1 MTVAPEL
8 SLHHLQVNESEVAIG
23 EDLSGPDTSEHQ
35 PEDANKQSM
44 PAPDQ
49 GLNVDGP
56 APSTPEKIGFL
67 ATKEAEGEKSE
78 VDKENQMHNICKILH
93 HLEEHNRSL
102 DLVEAPNY
110 TEETFL
116 NVDGPPPTMP
126 QNSRDL
132 PFAKKV
138 IMICQP
144 HNSPV
149 HVGVRKFNDQ
159 LT

>member
-23 EDLSGPDTSEHQ
+23 EDLSGPGTSEHQ

-44 PAPDQ
+44 PTPDQ
-49 GLNVDGP
+49 GLNVDGL

-67 ATKEAEGEKSE
+67 TTKEAEGEKLE
-78 VDKENQMHNICKILH
+78 ADKENQMQNILKILQ

-102 DLVEAPNY
+102 DLEEASDC

-132 PFAKKV
+132 PFTKKV
-138 IMICQP
+138 YITS
-144 HNSPV
+144 H
-149 HVGVRKFNDQ
+149 
-159 LT
+159 T